1 MRQLLFLLKVAFI
14 CNVLFLITIA
24 LHFIHV
30 HEHNALLSTIITTGL
45 IIAPF
50 INTVLIG
57 GMIYVF
63 IFQYKKTKM
72 LPRWLCVGNAICWL
86 VQLIYIIL

>member
-14 CNVLFLITIA
+14 CNVLFLVTIA
-24 LHFIHV
+24 LHFIRI
-30 HEHNALLSTIITTGL
+30 HEHSELLSTIITTGL

-57 GMIYVF
+57 WIIYLF
-63 IFQYKKTKM
+63 IFQYKKTKI
-72 LPRWLCVGNAICWL
+72 LPRWLCVGNTICWL
-86 VQLIYIIL
+86 LQLMYIIL